1 VNPPK
6 LLDQVRRVLH
16 LKHFS
21 IRTEEAYTRWIK
33 RFVIF
38 HGKRHPSE
46 LGAQEIR
53 AFLSHLA
60 TDGKVAAATQN
71 QAFAALL
78 FLYRDVL
85 GMELGTIEDV
95 VRARRPAKL
104 PTVFTRG
111 EVQAVLA
118 QLKGTH
124 WLAASLLYGSGLRLL
139 ECLRLRVKD
148 LEFEAGQIIV
158 RDGKGQKDRVT
169 MLPTR
174 LRGPLEDQL
183 QRVRVLHQQ
192 DLQEG
197 FGAVYLPH
205 ALARKYPGAPRS
217 LT

>member
-1 VNPPK
+1 MNPPK

-46 LGAQEIR
+46 LGAQEVR

-60 TDGKVAAATQN
+60 TDGEVAAATQN

-111 EVQAVLA
+111 EVQAVLVSRVVRERRV
-118 QLKGTH
+118 QGRPR
-124 WLAASLLYGSGLRLL
+124 AAAAGRARGGQPPSSRARLGP
-139 ECLRLRVKD
+139 
-148 LEFEAGQIIV
+148 AGA
-158 RDGKGQKDRVT
+158 G
-169 MLPTR
+169 
-174 LRGPLEDQL
+174 
-183 QRVRVLHQQ
+183 
-192 DLQEG
+192 
-197 FGAVYLPH
+197 
-205 ALARKYPGAPRS
+205 
-217 LT
+217 